1 MGYFRVT
8 TQLVGQNA
16 FRTNIF
22 QVLTDYNAAW
32 CTLSRSSAYV
42 PNIGLDSQFTDDVP
56 LLTSI
61 DDCNNQEFIS
71 PSMYKLTSY

>member
-1 MGYFRVT
+1 MGYFGVT
-8 TQLVGQNA
+8 RWLVGQNA

-22 QVLTDYNAAW
+22 QVLTDCNEAR

-42 PNIGLDSQFTDDVP
+42 PNIGTDSRFSDDVP

-61 DDCNNQEFIS
+61 DGCNNREFIT
-71 PSMYKLTSY
+71 PIPYKLTSY